1 MNTKDLARYDRSDR
15 EGIEHVDKRLPSLD
29 IGPSFTFVVEP
40 VDYDS
45 GERHETE
52 RQDDNPRID
61 LLWAERLVV
70 DSPRVTFAHS

>member
-40 VDYDS
+40 VDYDRWGEARNRAS
-45 GERHETE
+45 G
-52 RQDDNPRID
+52 
-61 LLWAERLVV
+61 
-70 DSPRVTFAHS
+70 